1 MKNKIIMALVSVMLL
16 VTLSACDEKTSGYVS
31 GGTKDSTSS
40 EENIEKQEAKDENID
55 IAKDKEKPAVENKDD
70 KKTEE
75 QSKEEKTTQS
85 IKVYFSDD
93 QAENLVERQID
104 VELAEGET
112 LEMKVLESL
121 KAKVE
126 DETIY
131 NAVEEQI
138 KFNGVK
144 VEDKIA
150 SVDISSENLNGSS
163 TQESFLVDAVVAAL
177 TSLDSVDGVKFLV
190 DGQPAET
197 LMGHLEV
204 TEVLTKDNVQIN
216 ITK

>member
-1 MKNKIIMALVSVMLL
+1 MKNKIIMALVSLMILA
-16 VTLSACDEKTSGYVS
+16 TLSACDEKTSGYVS
-31 GGTKDSTSS
+31 GGTKDSTKL
-40 EENIEKQEAKDENID
+40 EENIEKEEIQEEDKQALEEDKQEEKTEQEAKED
-55 IAKDKEKPAVENKDD
+55 A
-70 KKTEE
+70 
-75 QSKEEKTTQS
+75 QEKTTQT

-93 QAENLVERQID
+93 QGMNLVEKQVD

-112 LEMKVLESL
+112 LEMKVLETL
-121 KAKVE
+121 KVKAE

-131 NAVEEQI
+131 NAVEPQI
-138 KFNGVK
+138 KFNSVK

-150 SVDISSENLNGSS
+150 SVDISSENLQGSS
-163 TQESFLVDAVVAAL
+163 TQESFLVDSIVAAL

-190 DGQPAET
+190 DGKPAES

-204 TEVLTKDNVQIN
+204 TKVKTKDDVEIT